1 MADFTY
7 DAPADEPAPT
17 GTRIATLTN
26 WAGAAVSLALIA
38 GVGVWGYKLVM
49 RDVTGIP
56 VVQAMEGPMRIA
68 PEDPGGTMAD
78 HQGLAVNDVAGT
90 GLAAPV
96 PDQLLLAP
104 QPAGLSEEDLPL
116 AALPKPT
123 PRAAVPA
130 APGTAQ
136 DDPESPAV
144 AGTEA
149 ATDSADMIRAL
160 ADQIAA
166 DAAPLSAL
174 APGESPDVQ
183 TTLVDPAAEEE
194 AQASEEVAA
203 LTGPPGALVRS
214 LRPSSR
220 PAALDT
226 SGPSPEAAVAAAI
239 AAQQGP
245 SEIDPSTLPAGTRLA
260 QLGAYDS
267 PETARSEWQR
277 FSSRF
282 GEFMDGKSRVIE
294 RATSGGRIFYR
305 LRAHGFADLSDA
317 RRFCAAFVAEN
328 ADCIPVTTR

>member
-1 MADFTY
+1 M
-7 DAPADEPAPT
+7 
-17 GTRIATLTN
+17 
-26 WAGAAVSLALIA
+26 
-38 GVGVWGYKLVM
+38 
-49 RDVTGIP
+49 
-56 VVQAMEGPMRIA
+56 
-68 PEDPGGTMAD
+68 
-78 HQGLAVNDVAGT
+78 NDVAGT

-104 QPAGLSEEDLPL
+104 QPVGLSDEDLPVP
-116 AALPKPT
+116 ALSRPA
-123 PRAAVPA
+123 PRAVT
-130 APGTAQ
+130 APEEA
-136 DDPESPAV
+136 EAV
-144 AGTEA
+144 ASPGAEA
-149 ATDSADMIRAL
+149 EQAPASSADMIRAL

-166 DAAPLSAL
+166 DAEPLSAL
-174 APGESPDVQ
+174 APGESPEVQ
-183 TTLVDPAAEEE
+183 TSLADPAAEEG
-194 AQASEEVAA
+194 AQAAEEVAA

-226 SGPSPEAAVAAAI
+226 SGPSPEATLAAALE
-239 AAQQGP
+239 AQAGP
-245 SEIDPSTLPAGTRLA
+245 SEIDPTTLPTGTRLA

-267 PETARSEWQR
+267 PETARREWER
-277 FSSRF
+277 FTGRF